1 MGSVA
6 GLLQLSGHEVRGS
19 DEHVYPPMST
29 QLAALGIEVMPG
41 FSADNLAWGPDLVV
55 VGNVCRKDHVEAV
68 AAVDRGIPVTSFPA
82 VLEEHF
88 LADRHS
94 VVVAGT
100 HGKTTCASLLSWLL
114 LDAGRDPSCFVGGV
128 PLNLGRSFR
137 LGKGPHAVVEGDE
150 YDTAYFDK
158 GSKFLHYRP
167 RSVLLTGV
175 EFDHAD
181 IFADLEAV
189 KAAFLAFLRL
199 VPPDGL
205 VLVWRGCE
213 VALGL
218 ARQAAEERGF
228 RLESYGVEDDRGEEE
243 KDTWT
248 GRIVGNET
256 AATTLELFQ
265 GEVPFGRLRTSL
277 SGLYNLRNV
286 VGCAALAHHLGLG
299 ASELASS
306 VLAFRGV
313 KRRQQVRGVALGV
326 TVIDDFAHH
335 PTAVRETLAGLR
347 GRYQRGRL
355 FAAFEPRSA
364 SSRRAVFQEA
374 FGAAFGA
381 ADEVVVGRPYDQ
393 SRLDPSERLDPE
405 RLVEDIRRR
414 GIPAYFIP
422 EPKDIVTYFASRVRP
437 GDAVVVMS
445 SGAFGN
451 LHRLLLEHIGDAVT
465 PTESEDLPGLEALF
479 ARVGLE
485 NPRLVDEL
493 DQYIV
498 LRSVGGLAGC
508 VGLERQ
514 GRSGLLKDLAVIP
527 ERRGEGLAW
536 MLAEA
541 AVREAARQGISR
553 LYMIGIPETLRT
565 GQNLGFD
572 VVECTELDEAL
583 RSSATFSSSWYCKT
597 GVCLRLDLE

>member
-29 QLAALGIEVMPG
+29 QLAELGIEVMQG
-41 FSADNLAWGPDLVV
+41 FSGDNLAWGPDVVV

-88 LADRHS
+88 LPDRHS
-94 VVVAGT
+94 AVVAGT

-114 LDAGRDPSCFVGGV
+114 LDSGRDPSCFVGGV

-137 LGKGPHAVVEGDE
+137 LGQGPHVVVEGDE

-181 IFADLEAV
+181 IFADLDAV

-199 VPPDGL
+199 VPNDGT

-213 VALGL
+213 DAMRL

-228 RLESYGVEDDRGEEE
+228 HLESYGVEDDRGEQELG
-243 KDTWT
+243 TWT
-248 GRIVGNET
+248 GRIVGNE
-256 AATTLELFQ
+256 AVATILDVCR
-265 GEVPFGRLRTSL
+265 GDVPFVRLRTSL

-286 VGCAALAHHLGLG
+286 VGCAALAHHLGLTS
-299 ASELASS
+299 AEIAQS
-306 VLAFRGV
+306 VPSFRGV

-364 SSRRAVFQEA
+364 SCRRSVFQEA

-381 ADEVVVGRPYDQ
+381 ADEVIVGRPFDQ

-414 GIPAYFIP
+414 GTPAYFIP
-422 EPKDIVTYFASRVRP
+422 EPSEIVTYFASRVRP

-465 PTESEDLPGLEALF
+465 PSEPEDLPGLQVLF
-479 ARVGLE
+479 SRVGLE
-485 NPRLVDEL
+485 NPRLAAEL

-514 GRSGLLKDLAVIP
+514 GRAGLLKDLAVIP

-541 AVREAARQGISR
+541 AVREASRQGVTK

-572 VVECTELDEAL
+572 VVECTEMDDAL
-583 RSSATFSSSWYCKT
+583 RSSETLKAAWYCKT
-597 GVCLRLDLE
+597 GICLRLDLE